1 MCLFSARSPTE
12 TNTPSEIIPNPVSE
26 CIMRIEELRI
36 SGLTQKST
44 TGHIT
49 KIGSTPITKI

>member
-1 MCLFSARSPTE
+1 MCLFSARSPTQ
-12 TNTPSEIIPNPVSE
+12 TNMPSEIIPNPVSE
-26 CIMRIEELRI
+26 CIMWIEELRI

-49 KIGSTPITKI
+49 